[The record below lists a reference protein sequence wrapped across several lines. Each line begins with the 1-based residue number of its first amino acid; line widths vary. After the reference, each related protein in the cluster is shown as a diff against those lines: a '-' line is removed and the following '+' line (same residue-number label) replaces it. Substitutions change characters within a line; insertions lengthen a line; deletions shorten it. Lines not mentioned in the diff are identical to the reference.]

1 MKIYR
6 GIELIPYED
15 VNLVA
20 AGCDV
25 QISEFDNIQILPPE
39 KFDITEVI
47 SVSSLVK
54 RGEA

>member
-1 MKIYR
+1 MNIYR

-15 VNLVA
+15 VNFVA

-39 KFDITEVI
+39 KFDIIGIV
-47 SVSSLVK
+47 SVTSQKV
-54 RGEA
+54 EA